1 MKKVKKEIFIGI
13 DLGWKEK
20 KTTGLCVLENGKP
33 VLLQDVFGK
42 DILKIIRPFLKDTKV
57 IAIDAPL
64 TQGRGKGKMR
74 LYEKFLS
81 TSTFRKEKVNPLPP
95 ALIFKLA
102 DFAREL
108 VGKLEKEGFVLGIN
122 LIEVFPT
129 LIKKVC
135 REKICPKGSLVTRAK
150 RRGKMK
156 VNPEGQTSSPKTKN
170 QQSALLCAQI
180 ALLHSQFKT
189 RWLGYKDGFLFLPEM
204 SFWKEDWRKKFYRAW
219 KNRPRLKYYRLIT
232 NLFSCY

>member
-1 MKKVKKEIFIGI
+1 MKDKKEFFIGI

-20 KTTGLCVLENGKP
+20 KTTGLCILENRKP

-42 DILKIIRPFLKDTKV
+42 DLLKIIKPFLKDTKV
-57 IAIDAPL
+57 IAVDAPL

-81 TSTFRKEKVNPLPP
+81 TSAFRKEKVNPLPP
-95 ALIFKLA
+95 ALIFKLS
-102 DFAREL
+102 DFAKEI
-108 VGKLEKEGFVLGIN
+108 VKKLEKEGFILGIN

-129 LIKKVC
+129 LIKKLC
-135 REKICPKGSLVTRAK
+135 REEICPKNTLV
-150 RRGKMK
+150 
-156 VNPEGQTSSPKTKN
+156 KTKN
-170 QQSALLCAQI
+170 QESALLCAQI

-204 SFWKEDWRKKFYRAW
+204 SFWKKDWKERFYRAW
-219 KNRPRLKYYRLIT
+219 ESRPRLKYHRLIT
-232 NLFSCY
+232 NLFKY

>member
-1 MKKVKKEIFIGI
+1 MLKNKNFFIGI

-20 KTTGLCVLENGKP
+20 RTTGICILDTKKNKI
-33 VLLQDVFGK
+33 LLKDIFGK
-42 DILKIIRPFLKDTKV
+42 DVFKTVSPYLKETKV

-81 TSTFRKEKVNPLPP
+81 TSIFRKEKVNPLPP
-95 ALIFKLA
+95 ALISKLS

-108 VGKLEKEGFVLGIN
+108 AKKLEKRGFVLDLN

-129 LIKKVC
+129 LV
-135 REKICPKGSLVTRAK
+135 EKICKREFFLKG
-150 RRGKMK
+150 
-156 VNPEGQTSSPKTKN
+156 PYQTEN
-170 QQSALLCAQI
+170 QKSASICAQL
-180 ALLHSQFKT
+180 AFLHLQFRT

-204 SFWKEDWRKKFYRAW
+204 SFWKNSWKEKFYQAW
-219 KNRPRLKYYRLIT
+219 RSKPKFKYKHLIT
-232 NLFSCY
+232 NIFR